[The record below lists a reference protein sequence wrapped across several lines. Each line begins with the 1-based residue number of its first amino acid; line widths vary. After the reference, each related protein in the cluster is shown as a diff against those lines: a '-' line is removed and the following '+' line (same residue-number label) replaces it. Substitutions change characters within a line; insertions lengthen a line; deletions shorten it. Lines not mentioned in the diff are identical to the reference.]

1 MKRIILTGF
10 EPFGGESIN
19 PSWEVVKLLE
29 KKTESYQIIAQ
40 QLPCV
45 FDLSLQILY
54 AKIDEIHPDI
64 VLCIGQAGGRAD
76 ISIERVAINLN
87 DATIPDNQGNQPIDT
102 PIITNAPNAYF
113 SNLPCKAMVQAV
125 KTSGIPAS
133 LSLSAGSYVCNHTMF
148 GLLHH
153 LAQHHPHC
161 RGGFI
166 HIPYLP
172 EQGILHRNVP
182 TMSLETLKQ
191 GILIAVET
199 ALEREQDIHV
209 IGGRVC

>member
-1 MKRIILTGF
+1 MKKILLTGF

-29 KKTESYQIIAQ
+29 KQTENYQIIAQ

-45 FDLSLQILY
+45 FGLSLKTLY
-54 AKIDEIHPDI
+54 EKIDEIRPDI
-64 VLCIGQAGGRAD
+64 VICIGQAGGRSD

-87 DATIPDNQGNQPIDT
+87 DASIPDNQGNQPIDT
-102 PIITNAPNAYF
+102 PIVTNAPNAYF
-113 SNLPCKAMVQAV
+113 SSLPCKAMVQAV
-125 KTSGIPAS
+125 KNNGIPAS
-133 LSLSAGSYVCNHTMF
+133 ISLSAGSYVCNHAMF

-153 LAQHHPHC
+153 LAEHHPHC

-172 EQGILHRNVP
+172 EQGVHHRNVP
-182 TMSLETLKQ
+182 TMSLDTLKQ
-191 GILIAVET
+191 GILIAVEA
-199 ALEREQDIHV
+199 ALETTQDIQV
-209 IGGRVC
+209 IGGQVC